1 MNRKRNVLMVWGIL
15 VLSFLMSIMI
25 SLFSLNIVID
35 DNRENMANTYSSEF
49 CNEISALIGEPKA
62 IAKSINHH
70 NVREILTNKEEYD
83 DERKETEVIIY
94 LGELVN
100 SFGYKTAYIVDINDK
115 KSYSQNGSVSA
126 TDDFITEVDEW
137 CRHFIGIGKEYYF
150 DVKNELN
157 TIYINLN
164 YS

>member
-1 MNRKRNVLMVWGIL
+1 MGDNMNRKRNVLMVWGIL

-70 NVREILTNKEEYD
+70 NVREILTTKEK
-83 DERKETEVIIY
+83 R
-94 LGELVN
+94 LRL
-100 SFGYKTAYIVDINDK
+100 
-115 KSYSQNGSVSA
+115 
-126 TDDFITEVDEW
+126 
-137 CRHFIGIGKEYYF
+137 
-150 DVKNELN
+150 
-157 TIYINLN
+157 
-164 YS
+164 